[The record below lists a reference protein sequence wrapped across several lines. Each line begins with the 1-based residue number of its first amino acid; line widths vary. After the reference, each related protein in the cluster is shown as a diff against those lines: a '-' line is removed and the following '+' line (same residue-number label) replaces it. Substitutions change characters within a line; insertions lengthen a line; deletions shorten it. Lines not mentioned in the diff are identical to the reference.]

1 MRPIWRRMQWTVTST
16 ESTRVIVVGCGMQ
29 TIAIWTEA
37 RVARG
42 MPEDGVRVA
51 AQVLMA
57 VLMAGRLVV
66 EQRLPVLLLMSTVWL
81 IALLSVP
88 LLLVA
93 LLLVRLLLLECCA
106 WRRSIRASQERRERR
121 PEDARC

>member
-1 MRPIWRRMQWTVTST
+1 
-16 ESTRVIVVGCGMQ
+16 MQ
-29 TIAIWTEA
+29 TITIWTEA

-57 VLMAGRLVV
+57 IVVAGRLVM
-66 EQRLPVLLLMSTVWL
+66 EQRLPVLLLMLTVWL
-81 IALLSVP
+81 IALLSEP

-93 LLLVRLLLLECCA
+93 LLLVLLLLECCA
-106 WRRSIRASQERRERR
+106 WCRGIGASQ
-121 PEDARC
+121 ARSE